1 MNIQIIIPVRAL
13 DDGKR
18 RLSSALSPTE
28 RRALNGWFFRRT
40 VSVARSVLP
49 ADRIILVS
57 AAPDLLAY
65 GNAAGLRT
73 VAEGHPGDLN
83 AALRLG
89 AMAARENGADA
100 TLSVSCD
107 LPFLGHGDLQAM
119 INAIRPGTVI
129 IAPDHHGTGTNAM
142 LMAPVAAI
150 PFQYGSYSFQAH
162 HRAAVNAGLDVT
174 VLHRRGL
181 ACDID
186 VPADLRSFGH
196 TQRNPPIAATG

>member
-18 RLSSALSPTE
+18 RLSATLSPTE

-40 VSVARSVLP
+40 ISVARSVLP

-65 GNAAGLRT
+65 AAAAGLRT
-73 VAEGHPGDLN
+73 VTESHPGDLN

-89 AMAARENGADA
+89 AMAARDNGADA

-107 LPFLGHGDLQAM
+107 LPFLGRDDLAAM
-119 INAIRPGTVI
+119 IDAARPDSAV
-129 IAPDHHGTGTNAM
+129 IAPDRYGTGTNAM
-142 LMAPVAAI
+142 LVAPVGGL
-150 PFQYGSYSFQAH
+150 PFQYGQNSFQAH
-162 HRAAVNAGLDVT
+162 RDSAAAAGLSLT
-174 VLHRRGL
+174 VLRRRGL
-181 ACDID
+181 AFDID
-186 VPADLRSFGH
+186 VPADLAAFGFP
-196 TQRNPPIAATG
+196 TREAAMAAAG